1 MVYNKILVAL
11 GPFTKVTGPTVSYQY
26 DQKQILVISGVTLPE
41 YYEVDICN
49 EGDATTVTMVGT
61 ADGVLIPNAFLRT
74 GRKVKAY
81 VVLQGQDPGAV
92 ETRYEITLPVYV
104 RPAREDIDPTAAEQ
118 QQIDE
123 LVAALNDGV
132 SRAETAAEAA
142 EQAETGIEAYV
153 ERAET
158 AADNAETSESNAAA
172 SETNAANSASIAA
185 TKANQ
190 AASSAQSASQ
200 DASAANA
207 SAGSAAQ
214 SASSASLSASAAAG
228 SASNAASSA
237 NSASASAGQAV
248 SSAQSASGSAS
259 QAAGSAQSASGSATA
274 ASQSATN
281 AANSASEATTQA
293 GNAATKAGEAASSA
307 TAAGNAQSAAETA
320 QGKAEDAQEAAEEA
334 QAAAEAAVASIQYG
348 GMNIVSLSGTAI
360 TQTGADNTFYICGE
374 LSELTFTAQA
384 NTSTA
389 IRFTSGA
396 TPTVLTMN
404 GVDKWMFDFDPDN
417 LEANVTYEI
426 SVVYGVGVAGWA

>member
-190 AASSAQSASQ
+190 AASSA
-200 DASAANA
+200 
-207 SAGSAAQ
+207 
-214 SASSASLSASAAAG
+214 
-228 SASNAASSA
+228 
-237 NSASASAGQAV
+237 
-248 SSAQSASGSAS
+248 
-259 QAAGSAQSASGSATA
+259 
-274 ASQSATN
+274 
-281 AANSASEATTQA
+281 
-293 GNAATKAGEAASSA
+293 